1 MNNDEHSLI
10 ATYCQ
15 ALTLQNSERAAFLQ
29 SAGLGAGG
37 GTTGDKSIELEEVLH
52 KLNERNNSLQREY
65 EALARL
71 NGDSQVWSQ
80 SDFQSFS
87 LFHIAQLSQDL
98 FQMKRLNSMLGGG
111 LFLLMIIQ

>member
-1 MNNDEHSLI
+1 MTRLNCDLTELYFYFFRIGSPSESSFGGGPMNNDEHSLI

-15 ALTLQNSERAAFLQ
+15 ALTLQISERAAFLQ

-71 NGDSQVWSQ
+71 NGDSQV
-80 SDFQSFS
+80 
-87 LFHIAQLSQDL
+87 
-98 FQMKRLNSMLGGG
+98 
-111 LFLLMIIQ
+111 